1 MNKIIERIENKG
13 RFLESSVRWSCGC
26 YVSVALNMWEEN
38 RQPCPQHKN
47 SCPSTEGWWD
57 EEEPVQDAIEEI
69 KELDPGYWEATLKQ
83 RILGPG
89 SRVLNVST
97 TEDLEQILKDAEWE
111 ETSHPDVQE
120 GCRLFTAPIS
130 GTLGVIELSNLP
142 PDELVIM
149 TDPKG
154 TGYAT
159 PTLLWPEAPLVPFTC
174 ILLGPEKDR
183 EIVYTFHP
191 GWPIRPSRCQ
201 LPHGTR
207 ITAKEAMALGLTHA
221 KIA

>member
-1 MNKIIERIENKG
+1 MNKIIERVTDEG
-13 RFLESSVRWSCGC
+13 RYLESSVLWSCGC
-26 YVSVALNMWEEN
+26 YVSLAINMWEEN
-38 RQPCPQHKN
+38 RQPCPQHEN
-47 SCPSTEGWWD
+47 SCPSSMGWWD
-57 EEEPVQDAIEEI
+57 EEDPIEDAIEEL

-89 SRVLNVST
+89 SKVSGVST
-97 TEDLEQILKDAEWE
+97 TEELEALIKDAEWE
-111 ETSHPDVQE
+111 EASHPDVLE
-120 GCRLFTAPIS
+120 GCRIFVAPIP
-130 GTLGVIELSNLP
+130 GTLGVVELAELP

-154 TGYAT
+154 TGYST
-159 PTLLWPEAPLVPFTC
+159 PTLLWHKAPEVNFTA
-174 ILLGPEKDR
+174 IILGPEKGK
-183 EIVYTFHP
+183 EVVYTLHP

-207 ITAKEAMALGLTHA
+207 LTASEAMALGLTHA